1 MKMDKNNKVNNL
13 IQSLIES
20 FKGYDHNIKNRLK
33 IDSIFLGFEE
43 NANKNFNKLINLSD
57 SRYKYVKFG
66 VKLDN
71 ILSRQ
76 KSKYKN
82 LNDGIKNDKI
92 YSTNI
97 LDSEKSKLLKNVV
110 TVKNKEIVDIRD
122 KLINTLRSTDNILHR
137 KNKLKS
143 IIKKN
148 KKSSFRKKKSLKIKI
163 SNNNS
168 FQYPC
173 ERKLSNATNGNIF
186 SRRSTIKKNTNKK
199 SEGEKLIDNIM
210 KEDYHNFFDKIN
222 SYHNFLDKLKNISD
236 EYYKGKGLKI
246 NKDNFDHILS
256 SINPNSLQFLTYNDK
271 YQPSIVNNNTIKKD
285 LEFDLKKIQKLKI
298 NHDKNNNSMLKTKLS
313 KSCRTEYH
321 PVKNPNNKDPKKKSV
336 AFDSL
341 SNSSNSKCIESY
353 KDIFNSNLL
362 GSNNKKHKTIDTIR
376 NYNYKNTA
384 NIVYNEIEQGLF
396 YGQNFNNKRQEF
408 NNYFNKCFFK
418 GNKKLEN
425 NIKNIKKSNRNLNI
439 GNNDFL
445 KNQKEYICEIKEYTQ
460 KRRDNIRKEFQNIYN
475 QKKLEWKKEEKL
487 NELKKIKENQKR
499 KEIDS
504 FLLNMQNK
512 SLFKKDKQKNA

>member
-1 MKMDKNNKVNNL
+1 MDKNNKVNNL

-33 IDSIFLGFEE
+33 IDSIVLGFEE
-43 NANKNFNKLINLSD
+43 NANKNFSKLINLSD

-71 ILSRQ
+71 ILNRQ

-92 YSTNI
+92 YSTNL
-97 LDSEKSKLLKNVV
+97 LDSEKSKLLQSVV
-110 TVKNKEIVDIRD
+110 SVKNKEIVDIRE
-122 KLINTLRSTDNILHR
+122 KLINTLRSTDNILHK

-143 IIKKN
+143 IVKKN
-148 KKSSFRKKKSLKIKI
+148 SKNKSFHKKRSLKIKI

-168 FQYPC
+168 FQTPF
-173 ERKLSNATNGNIF
+173 EKRISNLTNGSKF
-186 SRRSTIKKNTNKK
+186 SRRHTIKKNTNKK
-199 SEGEKLIDNIM
+199 SEGEKLIDNLM
-210 KEDYHNFFDKIN
+210 QEDYHNFFDKIN

-271 YQPSIVNNNTIKKD
+271 YQPSIVNRDSIKKD
-285 LEFDLKKIQKLKI
+285 LEFDLKKIQKLKL
-298 NHDKNNNSMLKTKLS
+298 NHEKNNNSVLKTKLS

-321 PVKNPNNKDPKKKSV
+321 PIKSLINKNQKNKNLG
-336 AFDSL
+336 FDSL
-341 SNSSNSKCIESY
+341 SNSSNSNGIESY
-353 KDIFNSNLL
+353 NNIFNSNLF
-362 GSNNKKHKTIDTIR
+362 GNNSKNHKTIDTIR
-376 NYNYKNTA
+376 NYDFKNTA
-384 NIVYNEIEQGLF
+384 NIVYNEIEHGLF
-396 YGQNFNNKRQEF
+396 YGQNFNNKREEF

-418 GNKKLEN
+418 KNKKLEN
-425 NIKNIKKSNRNLNI
+425 NIKNIKKSNGNLNI
-439 GNNDFL
+439 GDNVFL
-445 KNQKEYICEIKEYTQ
+445 KRSQNEYILEIKEYQQ
-460 KRRDNIRKEFQNIYN
+460 KRRDNIRKEFQNIYEK
-475 QKKLEWKKEEKL
+475 KKLEWKNEEKIK
-487 NELKKIKENQKR
+487 ELQKIKENQKR
-499 KEIDS
+499 KEIEN

-512 SLFKKDKQKNA
+512 SLLKKD